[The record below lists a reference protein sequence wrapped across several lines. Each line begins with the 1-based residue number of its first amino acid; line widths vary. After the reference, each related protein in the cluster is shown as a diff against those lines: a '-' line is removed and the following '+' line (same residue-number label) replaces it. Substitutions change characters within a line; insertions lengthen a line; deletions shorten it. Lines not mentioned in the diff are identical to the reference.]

1 MCSSDLDTFTLI
13 KQIAP
18 APQFERVAGQGF
30 TARRG
35 KFLPN
40 GYLALTNAGPASSAG
55 GAVSLLN
62 DWVRYV
68 PPMTP
73 TNEDSF
79 PFIVTNNL
87 SRAAVGTATVSIA
100 TNLAPSVNFT
110 VDDPG
115 NGTLRLRFSGIPGRN
130 YSIQFSNSLDV
141 PVWQTLA
148 TATADGAGAFEFV
161 DTPPPAGPPRFYRTI
176 QP

>member
-1 MCSSDLDTFTLI
+1 MTLGI
-13 KQIAP
+13 SIVSGGGSGIGASIVEH
-18 APQFERVAGQGF
+18 FAGQGF
-30 TARRG
+30 KARRG
-35 KFLPN
+35 KFLQN

-68 PPMTP
+68 PPGTP
-73 TNEDSF
+73 TIVDSF

-87 SRAAVGTATVSIA
+87 SRAAVGTARVNVA

-130 YSIQFSNSLDV
+130 YSIQFSNSLDI
-141 PVWQTLA
+141 PTWQTLA

-161 DTPPPAGPPRFYRTI
+161 DTPPPAGPPRFYRSI